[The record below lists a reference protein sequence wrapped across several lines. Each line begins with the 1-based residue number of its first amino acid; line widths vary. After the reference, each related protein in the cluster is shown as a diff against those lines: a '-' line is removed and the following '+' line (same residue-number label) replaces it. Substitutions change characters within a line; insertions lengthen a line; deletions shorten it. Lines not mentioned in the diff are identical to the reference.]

1 MTRIKISCGILL
13 LIIIMGISG
22 YFLLKHEVNEVIDN
36 IDKTQALSDEGRID
50 EALAAADLLLK
61 DWDKFHT
68 YASVF
73 VNNNKISPAQISI
86 SRIKPL
92 IESGND
98 ELSAEYETARSAL
111 KWIIESEIP
120 RLTNIL

>member
-1 MTRIKISCGILL
+1 MTRIKISCGIILF
-13 LIIIMGISG
+13 IIIMGVSG
-22 YFLLKHEVNEVIDN
+22 YFLLEHEVNEVIDN
-36 IDKTQALSDEGRID
+36 IDKTRRLSDEGRID

-68 YASVF
+68 YASIF
-73 VNNNKISPAQISI
+73 VNNNKISPAQTSI

-98 ELSAEYETARSAL
+98 ELNAEYETARSAL